1 MTSATRLRQRKRSP
15 QEIRELLMTAGE
27 ELALDPSTRG
37 GLAGLTLSAVFEK
50 IQREQGI
57 RLTNASVLGRVFDS
71 AEAFRGEV
79 LIKIASSESQDFTT
93 SSDYVFRNGV
103 DVP

>member
-50 IQREQGI
+50 IQRE
-57 RLTNASVLGRVFDS
+57 
-71 AEAFRGEV
+71 
-79 LIKIASSESQDFTT
+79 
-93 SSDYVFRNGV
+93 
-103 DVP
+103 